1 MNKIIRFILK
11 TALFFI
17 GLLLVYVIM
26 GKELCWSDLFFM
38 ALGAAC
44 VETILRYLEGIYA
57 KRR

>member
-44 VETILRYLEGIYA
+44 VETILRYLEGI
-57 KRR
+57 